1 MSHTIVTS
9 TTVKTKSTQNGIT
22 FYTVSAQT
30 FIGIQITTE
39 NGREIKRNKLGSPVI
54 LYKTKD
60 AKLATSF
67 VKKIKSPGTVVE
79 IG

>member
-9 TTVKTKSTQNGIT
+9 TTVKTKSTQNGIAL
-22 FYTVSAQT
+22 YTVSAQE
-30 FIGIQITTE
+30 FIGTQIDTE
-39 NGREIKRNKLGSPVI
+39 NGRKIERIKLGSTVV

-60 AKLATSF
+60 IKLATTF
-67 VKKIKSPGTVVE
+67 VKRIKNSGTVVE